1 MMYFTLRY
9 KNLIK
14 LIQFQMLLGLT
25 KTSILFDTESV
36 SFFIYKVIIQFNIS
50 NIESVKNLFCSV

>member
-14 LIQFQMLLGLT
+14 LIQFQMLLSLT

-36 SFFIYKVIIQFNIS
+36 SFFIYKVIIQYF
-50 NIESVKNLFCSV
+50 KHRKC